1 MESCIAD
8 TYITSSMNWNDSVH
22 ILCENE
28 WKVIKKK
35 PHIYINQETN
45 VVQSATI
52 ILGLR
57 NFAF

>member
-1 MESCIAD
+1 
-8 TYITSSMNWNDSVH
+8 MNWNDSVH

-28 WKVIKKK
+28 WKVIKKTR
-35 PHIYINQETN
+35 IYINQETN
-45 VVQSATI
+45 VVESATI

>member
-1 MESCIAD
+1 
-8 TYITSSMNWNDSVH
+8 MNWNDSVH

-45 VVQSATI
+45 VVKSATI

>member
-1 MESCIAD
+1 
-8 TYITSSMNWNDSVH
+8 MNWIDSVH

-35 PHIYINQETN
+35 TAYIYINQETN